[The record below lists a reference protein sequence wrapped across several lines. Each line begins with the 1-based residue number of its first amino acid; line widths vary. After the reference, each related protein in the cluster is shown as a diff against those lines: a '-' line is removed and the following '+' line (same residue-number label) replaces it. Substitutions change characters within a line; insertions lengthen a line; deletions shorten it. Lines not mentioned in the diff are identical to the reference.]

1 MSLITVIIPAYNE
14 EKNILLIATRLIE
27 VLETRSYELELIFIN
42 DGSKDNSEEVLKML
56 SNRFANVYF
65 INFSR
70 NFGQQNALRAGY
82 DYSTGDAVICM
93 DADLQNPPELVLE
106 LIKKWEEGFDVV
118 LCRRRKAKQ
127 HGGFLKEITSKFFY
141 RLLTIISDTPIEHDS
156 PDFRLI
162 DRKLVNIIKNLPE
175 NDIFLR
181 GLISWMGFQKTV
193 VEYNHGLR
201 INGNTSYSLPK
212 MIKLA
217 TSGITSFSVKPL
229 HIAIY
234 LGLFISCLS
243 LSYIPYVFV
252 KFFYG
257 HTISGWASLI
267 VTVSFLG
274 GLQLLILGIIGLYLG
289 KLFIQNKQR
298 PEYIVKSTNMDNKI
312 NLNFELQKGRG
323 I

>member
-14 EKNILLIATRLIE
+14 EENILILATKLID
-27 VLETRSYELELIFIN
+27 VLESTPYKLELIFVN
-42 DGSKDNSEEVLKML
+42 DGSADNSEEVLKEL
-56 SNRFANVYF
+56 STQFINFYF

-82 DYSTGDAVICM
+82 DYSRGDAVICM

-106 LIKKWEEGFDVV
+106 LIKKWEEGFQVV
-118 LCRRRKAKQ
+118 LCRRRGAKQ
-127 HGGFLKEITSKFFY
+127 HGGFIKEITSRLFY
-141 RLLTIISDTPIEHDS
+141 KLLTLISDTPIERDA

-162 DRKLVNIIKNLPE
+162 DRKLVNIIKDLPE
-175 NDIFLR
+175 KDIFLR
-181 GLISWMGFQKTV
+181 GIISWMGFKKTI

-201 INGNTSYSLPK
+201 INGNTNYSLPK
-212 MIKLA
+212 MLKLA

-229 HIAIY
+229 HMAIY
-234 LGLFISCLS
+234 LGLFISSLS
-243 LSYIPYVFV
+243 LFYIPYVFV
-252 KFFYG
+252 RFFYG

-274 GLQLLILGIIGLYLG
+274 GLQLLIMGIIGLYLG

-298 PEYIVKSTNMDNKI
+298 PEYIVKSTNIDNKSS
-312 NLNFELQKGRG
+312 LNFELFKRNEL
-323 I
+323 